1 MPCRRNSDIGDAAV
15 AQTRQVFGGHY
26 CTGMIIDPRPRPGLA
41 SLGFASGNG
50 NWEIDGQPRQ
60 EGHAGGIKFKD
71 DNPVGTSV

>member
-1 MPCRRNSDIGDAAV
+1 
-15 AQTRQVFGGHY
+15 
-26 CTGMIIDPRPRPGLA
+26 MIIDPRPRPGLA